1 MAGLIECREMS
12 KRHYQRGLLSRAQGG
27 VLAVDRVSFSIEK
40 GSVFG
45 LVGESG
51 CGKTTLARALL
62 YLDPPTSGDVLFDG
76 ARLGELSRRE
86 LRVRRRGMQIVFQ
99 DPNSA
104 LDPKMR
110 VLGSMEEGLRNLRV
124 PRLERERRVKELL
137 ELVGIPAEN
146 ASRYP
151 HEFSGGQKQRI
162 VVARALTMNPELLV
176 LDEPVSN
183 LDVSI
188 QAQIVNLLLDLKQ
201 KLSLTYLFISH
212 DLHLVAFLS
221 DRIGVMYQGRL
232 VELAATDE
240 IIARPAHPYTQKL
253 FASVPG
259 VAEGGPGAKGAESA
273 EGAEGAGTALGKG
286 STASR
291 GCPSF
296 ASCARADLACARM
309 EPRLIDIG
317 GGHMV
322 ACIKELASAHVDLAQ
337 SSQGG
342 KR

>member
-1 MAGLIECREMS
+1 MAGLIECREVS
-12 KRHYQRGLLSRAQGG
+12 KRHYQRGMLARAMGG

-62 YLDPPTSGDVLFDG
+62 YLDPPTSGEVLFDG
-76 ARLGELSRRE
+76 AALGALSRRE
-86 LRVRRRGMQIVFQ
+86 LRARRRRMQIVFQ

-104 LDPKMR
+104 LDPKMSVR
-110 VLGSMEEGLRNLRV
+110 DSMEEGLRNLRV
-124 PRLERERRVKELL
+124 PKLERERRVSELL
-137 ELVGIPAEN
+137 ELVGISTEH

-162 VVARALTMNPELLV
+162 VVARALTMDPELLV

-188 QAQIVNLLLDLKQ
+188 QAQIVNLLLDLRQ
-201 KLSLTYLFISH
+201 RLTLTYLFISH
-212 DLHLVAFLS
+212 DLNLVAYMS
-221 DRIGVMYQGRL
+221 DRIGVMYRGRL
-232 VELAATDE
+232 VELAATAE
-240 IIARPAHPYTQKL
+240 IMARPVHPYTRKL

-259 VAEGGPGAKGAESA
+259 VAEGA
-273 EGAEGAGTALGKG
+273 EGAEAAEGAPDAVD
-286 STASR
+286 A
-291 GCPSF
+291 F
-296 ASCARADLACARM
+296 AGVDGGEAGQGEDPEAAQV

-322 ACIKELASAHVDLAQ
+322 ACLEGTESARADIARPTL
-337 SSQGG
+337 GG

>member
-1 MAGLIECREMS
+1 MAGLIDIRDMS
-12 KRHYQRGLLSRAQGG
+12 KRHYKRGLLSRAQGG

-62 YLDPPTSGDVLFDG
+62 YLDPPTSGEVLFDG
-76 ARLGELSRRE
+76 TRLSGLSRRE
-86 LRVRRRGMQIVFQ
+86 LREKRRRMQIVFQ

-110 VLGSMEEGLRNLRV
+110 MRDSMEEGLRNLRV
-124 PRLERERRVKELL
+124 PKLERERRVRELL
-137 ELVGIPAEN
+137 ELVGIPSEH

-162 VVARALTMNPELLV
+162 VVARALTMDPEFLV

-201 KLSLTYLFISH
+201 ELSLTYLFISH

-221 DRIGVMYQGRL
+221 DRIGVMYRGRL
-232 VELAATDE
+232 LELATTSE
-240 IIARPAHPYTQKL
+240 IMARPAHPYTLKL

-259 VAEGGPGAKGAESA
+259 VAEGA
-273 EGAEGAGTALGKG
+273 EGADSPPGKD
-286 STASR
+286 SPAAR
-291 GCPSF
+291 GCPYF
-296 ASCARADLACARM
+296 ASCARGDLACTRV

-322 ACIKELASAHVDLAQ
+322 ACIKEIASEDADLAQ
-337 SSQGG
+337 SDQGG